1 MCDYAGRSRSNLK
14 THMNRHNTERCH
26 LCDLCG
32 KKFKSKV
39 TLKSHRLSH
48 TEEGKQFQCLQCDFN
63 TVSKPYLLR
72 HMEQHAEFKPFR
84 CAHCHYSCNIAGP
97 LKRHYKKKH
106 PGQKYHNVGPGR
118 PNPDSLEQHGGMKCP
133 QCEFVY
139 GTKWEL
145 NRHLKSKHNLKV
157 MEGSWEVGET
167 VEAQYNAVE
176 DGQQLME
183 ATEVTLQDNVNI
195 QQITELSAETYDAV
209 TSMVAMA
216 PGTVTV
222 VQQMAEEQEVNN
234 SGNQL
239 MVVNEESSL
248 TGNQVMVVNEDGG
261 LASNQV
267 MVVEDGHGLEALTVL
282 TQDENTHHYI
292 VYVQE
297 HTVEIN

>member
-1 MCDYAGRSRSNLK
+1 
-14 THMNRHNTERCH
+14 
-26 LCDLCG
+26 
-32 KKFKSKV
+32 KFKSKV

-48 TEEGKQFQCLQCDFN
+48 TDEGKQFQCLQCDFN

-106 PGQKYHNVGPGR
+106 PGQKYHNVGPGK
-118 PNPDSLEQHGGMKCP
+118 PNPESLEQHGGIKCP

-145 NRHLKSKHNLKV
+145 NRHLKSKHNMKFV
-157 MEGSWEVGET
+157 EGSWEVGET
-167 VEAQYNAVE
+167 GEAQYNPVD
-176 DGQQLME
+176 DGEQPME
-183 ATEVTLQDNVNI
+183 APVSTLQDNGKSSDFCIPMYSDQLNQKPKGNI
-195 QQITELSAETYDAV
+195 QQITELSSETYDAV
-209 TSMVAMA
+209 TSVVAMA

-222 VQQMAEEQEVNN
+222 VQQVADEQEVSN

-239 MVVNEESSL
+239 MVVNEEAGL
-248 TGNQVMVVNEDGG
+248 AGNQVMVVM
-261 LASNQV
+261 V
-267 MVVEDGHGLEALTVL
+267 MEDGHGLEALTVL
-282 TQDENTHHYI
+282 TQDDSTHHYI

-297 HTVEIN
+297 